1 MTYRDR
7 VTTVGSLDALDQL
20 RPVVDVVPAAFVA
33 VDGDGR
39 VTLWNPAAERLFGRR
54 AADVLGGPDP
64 TLAAPQPRAPGDP
77 GGDADGVPHEVTR
90 LRADGSLVSV
100 TAVHHPLADAHGD
113 RAGRLTVYA
122 DGGERRRLEV
132 ELVVR
137 AKQQA
142 AVVRLGEVAL
152 GTTSMSQVAAA
163 AVRAVATTLGLPAV
177 TLLRATAAGPDRP
190 PTLVTAAVEAPDE
203 RVAAACWTTG
213 LDTAGAPG
221 AAVRALRR
229 RGSVVEPP
237 GQQDPL
243 RQLGIGAVAAVLVGH
258 ARDPWGVLV
267 ATAREQ
273 DRFGRDDLWF
283 LQAVAAVV
291 AAADARRAAE
301 AEVLHRAW
309 HDPLTGLPN
318 RELLLRR
325 TADVLDECH
334 RHRRTGALL
343 LLDLDG
349 FKDVNDS
356 HGHQAGDRVL
366 VQVADRLR
374 VAIGSR
380 GLVARLGG
388 DEFAVLLGGLSSAL
402 EARDVAD
409 DLLEALE
416 EPCSTPAGPA
426 RISGSVGV
434 ALAPAQADDPSSL
447 LMRADLAMYRA
458 KRERLGHALYDARRD
473 HDASARL
480 ALVTELHAAIS
491 DGGVRVEYQ
500 PIVALRSH
508 QLRGAEALARWSSP
522 RLGPQQP
529 ADFVPLAETGGLI
542 EELTAHVLRSAAAQ
556 AAAWQARGLR
566 LAVSVNVSPLAL
578 AAPGIVD
585 LVLGSVAE
593 AGLPVDRL
601 HLEVT
606 EGTLANDR
614 AVAALERLAAADVP
628 IALDD
633 FGTGYSSLARLK
645 RLPVSS
651 LKVDRSFVASIA
663 DDQRDAA
670 LVRAVMTLA
679 HELKL
684 GVVAE
689 GVETPRAARTVTG
702 LGVHLAQGMLYAPAM
717 PVPVFEAWA
726 ARWARGDRPCCTSEL
741 RCDGSP
747 AVTAPARTPGGAGPV
762 EGAGA
767 VLLPAGAAGEVA
779 VGLSPARRG

>member
-1 MTYRDR
+1 LDVGMTYRDH
-7 VTTVGSLDALDQL
+7 VTTVGSLDALGQL

-54 AADVLGGPDP
+54 AADVLGTSDP
-64 TLAAPQPRAPGDP
+64 TLP
-77 GGDADGVPHEVTR
+77 GGAETSDGGPHEVTR
-90 LRADGSLVSV
+90 VRADGSLVAV
-100 TAVHHPLADAHGD
+100 TAVHQPLQD
-113 RAGRLTVYA
+113 GRLTVYA

-152 GTTSMSQVAAA
+152 GSTSMSDVAAA
-163 AVRAVATTLGLPAV
+163 AVKAVAATLGLPAV
-177 TLLRATAAGPDRP
+177 TLLRAATLPGSERVS
-190 PTLVTAAVEAPDE
+190 TLVTAAVDGRDEQVTSVCAP
-203 RVAAACWTTG
+203 
-213 LDTAGAPG
+213 AGSATQAPA
-221 AAVRALRR
+221 AAVRALHRR
-229 RGSVVEPP
+229 SSLVEAPAND
-237 GQQDPL
+237 DPL
-243 RQLGIGAVAAVLVGH
+243 RLLGIRALAAVLVGP
-258 ARDPWGVLV
+258 AADPWGVLL
-267 ATAREQ
+267 ATAREEG
-273 DRFGRDDLWF
+273 RFAGDDVWF

-301 AEVLHRAW
+301 AEVVHRAW

-325 TADVLDECH
+325 TGDVLAQCRD
-334 RHRRTGALL
+334 RRGTGALL

-388 DEFAVLLGGLSSAL
+388 DEFAVLLGGLGSAL
-402 EARDVAD
+402 EARHVAE

-416 EPCSTPAGPA
+416 EPCSTPGGPA
-426 RISGSVGV
+426 RISGSIGV
-434 ALAPAQADDPSSL
+434 ALAPAQAEDPTTL

-458 KRERLGHALYDARRD
+458 KRERAGHALFDARRD
-473 HDASARL
+473 HDASERL
-480 ALVTELHAAIS
+480 ALVTELAGAIA

-500 PIVALRSH
+500 PIVALRTH
-508 QLRGAEALARWSSP
+508 RLWGAEALARWTSR

-529 ADFVPLAETGGLI
+529 GDFVRLAETGGLI
-542 EELTAHVLRSAAAQ
+542 EELTAHVLRSAAEQ
-556 AAAWQARGLR
+556 AAAWQARGTD

-585 LVLGSVAE
+585 LVLGCVE
-593 AGLPVDRL
+593 EFRLPVDRL
-601 HLEVT
+601 RLEVT

-614 AVAALERLAAADVP
+614 AIAALERLAAHDVP

-645 RLPVSS
+645 RLPVTT

-663 DDQRDAA
+663 DDPRDAA

-679 HELKL
+679 RDL
-684 GVVAE
+684 GLAVVAE
-689 GVETPRAARTVTG
+689 GVETARAARAVTG

-717 PVPVFEAWA
+717 PVPVLEAWA
-726 ARWARGDRPCCTSEL
+726 ARWARGHRPCCTPEQT
-741 RCDGSP
+741 CD
-747 AVTAPARTPGGAGPV
+747 GAGPP
-762 EGAGA
+762 EEAGA
-767 VLLPAGAAGEVA
+767 VELAAA
-779 VGLSPARRG
+779 GLSPSRPG